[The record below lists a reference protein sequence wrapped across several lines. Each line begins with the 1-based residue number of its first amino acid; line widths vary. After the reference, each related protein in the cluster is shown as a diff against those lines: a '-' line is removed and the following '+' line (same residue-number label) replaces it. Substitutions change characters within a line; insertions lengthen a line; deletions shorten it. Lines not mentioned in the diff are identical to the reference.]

1 MSNSE
6 QGYYWYWICNIT
18 GVGILKIRKLLNIFN
33 TPENVYKC
41 SEQVLRQTGIL
52 KEKDIQLIIES
63 KKDSSIYQEFIR
75 LKDKNI
81 SFISYESKKYPQRLK
96 NIYDA
101 PIGLFSKGNLIKNDK
116 PSIAIVGARK
126 CTEYGR
132 QVAYSFGKSF
142 ANMGIQ
148 VVSGM
153 ANGIDTAAQKGCIDG
168 GGSTYAVLGCGVDVC
183 YPANNIEL
191 YNNIQKKGGILSEYQ
206 VGAVPMAWQFP
217 VRNRIISGLADVVII
232 VEAGEKS
239 GSLITA
245 DLALEQNNDIMVV
258 PGRIGDVLSIGCNRL
273 IKQGAQMITQ
283 PEDVLDNYL
292 IKNLQNKIISMQNV
306 HKSPVK
312 QAMSDNN
319 NHTLNNKNEKK
330 QLASQKDMLYSCF
343 DLYPKSVDTI
353 LKETS
358 LDIMKV
364 NQLIAELLLEG
375 DIKEVSKNCYVRVD
389 VEDLFNG

>member
-6 QGYYWYWICNIT
+6 KEYYWYWICNIA
-18 GVGILKIRKLLNIFN
+18 GVGSLKIRKLLNIFD
-33 TPENVYKC
+33 TPERIYKC
-41 SEQVLRQTGIL
+41 SENTLRLTGVL
-52 KEKDIQLIIES
+52 KEKDIQSIIES
-63 KKDSSIYQEFIR
+63 KKDSDIYKEFIT
-75 LKDKNI
+75 LKNKNI
-81 SFISYESKKYPQRLK
+81 RFLSCKDSEYPQRLK

-116 PSIAIVGARK
+116 PSVAIVGARK

-142 ANMGIQ
+142 AKMGIQ

-153 ANGIDTAAQKGCIDG
+153 AAGIDTYAHKGCIDG

-183 YPANNIEL
+183 YPASNIEL
-191 YNNIQKKGGILSEYQ
+191 YTDIQKMGGILSEYPI
-206 VGAVPMAWQFP
+206 GAVPMAWQFP

-245 DLALEQNNDIMVV
+245 DLALEQNKDIMAV

-273 IKQGAQMITQ
+273 IRQGAQMITK

-292 IKNLQNKIISMQNV
+292 IKNLQNKIICTENMY
-306 HKSPVK
+306 KAPVK
-312 QAMSDNN
+312 QAITDNN
-319 NHTLNNKNEKK
+319 DSMSNNKNIKK
-330 QLASQKDMLYSCF
+330 QLASPKDMLYSCF

-353 LKETS
+353 LKETGF
-358 LDIMKV
+358 DIMKV
-364 NQLIAELLLEG
+364 NQLIAQLMLEG